1 MKTTESGLPLLN
13 QEELETLIVNLK
25 EDNSKKGLLVL
36 GNVGTGKTTIM
47 KKNLGACVSAYEL
60 GNITDPSNYQ
70 LEIRR
75 ILSGGAC
82 EWRTYITNETAIY
95 PTTNY
100 QPIGVFIDDL
110 GTDKTI
116 NIFGNLINPLEF
128 SVQHLYNNG
137 VRLWTNTNLNM
148 NELTQKYG
156 LRIISR
162 LKEMCYVVVLEG
174 NDHRDTMNNDLEQIK
189 QTLEA

>member
-13 QEELETLIVNLK
+13 QEELETLIVKLK
-25 EDNSKKGLLVL
+25 MDSSKKGLLVL
-36 GNVGTGKTTIM
+36 GGVGKGKTTIM
-47 KKNLGACVSAYEL
+47 KKNLGAWISAYEL

-70 LEIRR
+70 LEIRS
-75 ILSGGAC
+75 ILGKGAC

-128 SVQHLYNNG
+128 SIQHLYNNG

-148 NELTQKYG
+148 KELTEKYG
-156 LRIISR
+156 LRIVSR
-162 LKEMCYVVVLEG
+162 LKEMCYVVVLDG
-174 NDHRDTMNNDLEQIK
+174 IDYRDTMNDDLEQIK
-189 QTLEA
+189 QSLES